1 MNCRDARKVMR
12 DMLAGT
18 ATAEQAAILKS
29 HMMECARCGPLYD
42 GLTETAEWVGRLRNP
57 KVSAEFDEAFAVR
70 LRAAPRSQPE
80 AEPGRLRVLIR
91 AAAAVKHLAWLWILV
106 LGASVVIFVELQAQS
121 SPQKIESLPPLSK
134 INMLAMLA
142 IMTIVTAISRS
153 MLESDLRFTS
163 VFRRLM
169 K

>member
-1 MNCRDARKVMR
+1 MNCRNVRKVMR

-18 ATAEQAAILKS
+18 ATAEQAAILKA
-29 HMMECARCGPLYD
+29 HMMECTRCGHLCD
-42 GLTETAEWVGRLRNP
+42 GLTETAELVSRLRNP

-70 LRAAPRSQPE
+70 LRAAQRSHLE
-80 AEPGRLRVLIR
+80 AEPRRLEVLIR
-91 AAAAVKHLAWLWILV
+91 AAATVKHLTWPWIFV
-106 LGASVVIFVELQAQS
+106 LGASVIIFVELQAQ

-142 IMTIVTAISRS
+142 IMAIVTAITRS
-153 MLESDLRFTS
+153 MLESDLGFTS

>member
-1 MNCRDARKVMR
+1 MNCRDARKVMQ
-12 DMLAGT
+12 DMLART
-18 ATAEQAAILKS
+18 ATAEQAAILKG
-29 HMMECARCGPLYD
+29 HMMECTRCGHLCD
-42 GLTETAEWVGRLRNP
+42 GLTETAELVSRLRNP

-70 LRAAPRSQPE
+70 LRAAQRSPLE
-80 AEPGRLRVLIR
+80 AEPRRLQVLIR
-91 AAAAVKHLAWLWILV
+91 AAAAVKHLAWPRIFV
-106 LGASVVIFVELQAQS
+106 LGASVIIFVELQAQ

-142 IMTIVTAISRS
+142 IMTIVTAITRS

-163 VFRRLM
+163 VLRRLM